1 MKVDHCEFKDNPTS
15 CLSPHSGAEN
25 IPQSY
30 HRSSDHHLVAETSPN
45 WRIPIGL
52 YLRSSY
58 VFRIQSKDIES
69 DSVSNLFHYYVCLF
83 VVLLNIKLPLYFAAV
98 QFA

>member
-52 YLRSSY
+52 YLKSSY
-58 VFRIQSKDIES
+58 VFRIQSKDIEF
-69 DSVSNLFHYYVCLF
+69 DSVSNLFYYYFVCC
-83 VVLLNIKLPLYFAAV
+83 LLNIKLPLYFAAV